1 MSALG
6 RRYAK
11 ALLELAREQGEIDPV
26 LRDVGAIVRCLER
39 RAQSFARSSAIP
51 SFPGLRLKAAV
62 DAVMQKLGCSKLVRN
77 TVNLLA
83 DKGRLAH
90 LEEVLHALE
99 ELAEA
104 ETGRV
109 RVEVVS
115 ARPLN
120 DAYYARL
127 TEKLK
132 RVTDREVVLVK
143 KQDPSLIGGVV
154 TRVGDQVFDG
164 SLSDRLSELRET
176 LLANGDT
183 P

>member
-1 MSALG
+1 MSAVG

-11 ALLELAREQGEIDPV
+11 ALMDLVREQGQLDSV
-26 LRDVGAIVRCLER
+26 LRDVGSLSDAWKESAELRDLVRNPVVPKP
-39 RAQSFARSSAIP
+39 A
-51 SFPGLRLKAAV
+51 LKGAV
-62 DAVMQKLGCSKLVRN
+62 DAVMEKLGVSKVVRN

-83 DKGRLAH
+83 DKGRLPQ

-109 RVEVVS
+109 RVEVTS
-115 ARPLN
+115 AQPLS
-120 DAYYARL
+120 DAYYVRL
-127 TEKLK
+127 TERLQ
-132 RVTDREVVLVK
+132 RVTDRQVVLVK

-164 SLSDRLSELRET
+164 SLSNRLSELRET
-176 LLANGDT
+176 LLADGDT

>member
-1 MSALG
+1 MSAVG

-11 ALLELAREQGEIDPV
+11 ALLDLAREQGQLDNV
-26 LRDVGAIVRCLER
+26 LRDVGSLSEAWKASAELRDIVRNP
-39 RAQSFARSSAIP
+39 AIP
-51 SFPGLRLKAAV
+51 RPALKSAV
-62 DAVMQKLGCSKLVRN
+62 DAVMEKLGLSKLVRN

-83 DKGRLAH
+83 DKGRLPQ
-90 LEEVLHALE
+90 LEDVLGALE

-109 RVEVVS
+109 RVEVTS
-115 ARPLN
+115 AKPLS
-120 DAYYARL
+120 DAYYSRL
-127 TEKLK
+127 TEKLQ
-132 RVTDREVVLVK
+132 RVTDRQVVLVK

-164 SLSDRLSELRET
+164 SLSNRLSELRET
-176 LLANGDT
+176 LLAGGDT

>member
-11 ALLELAREQGEIDPV
+11 ALLELAREQGQVDQI
-26 LRDVGAIVRCLER
+26 LRDVGVLSDAWKASAELREIVGNPV
-39 RAQSFARSSAIP
+39 IP
-51 SFPGLRLKAAV
+51 KPALKAAV
-62 DAVMQKLGCSKLVRN
+62 DAVMEKLGCSKLVRN
-77 TVNLLA
+77 TVKLLA
-83 DKGRLAH
+83 DKGRLGH
-90 LEEVLHALE
+90 LEEVLRALE
-99 ELAEA
+99 SVAEA

-115 ARPLN
+115 AKPLSE
-120 DAYYARL
+120 AYYSRL
-127 TEKLK
+127 AEKLQ

-154 TRVGDQVFDG
+154 TRVGDRVFDG
-164 SLSDRLSELRET
+164 SLSNRLSDLRET
-176 LLANGDT
+176 LLANGET

>member
-11 ALLELAREQGEIDPV
+11 ALLELAREQGELDPV
-26 LRDVGAIVRCLER
+26 LRDVGAIAGAWKESAELREIVRNPV
-39 RAQSFARSSAIP
+39 IP
-51 SFPGLRLKAAV
+51 RPALKAAV
-62 DAVMQKLGCSKLVRN
+62 DGVMQKLGCSKLVRN

-90 LEEVLHALE
+90 LAEVLHALE

-115 ARPLN
+115 AKPLSES
-120 DAYYARL
+120 YYARL

>member
-11 ALLELAREQGEIDPV
+11 ALLDLAREQGELDAV
-26 LRDVGAIVRCLER
+26 LRDVGALSDAWKTSTDLREIVRNPV
-39 RAQSFARSSAIP
+39 IP
-51 SFPGLRLKAAV
+51 RPALKAAI
-62 DAVMQKLGCSKLVRN
+62 DAVMKKLGCSTLVRN

-83 DKGRLAH
+83 DKGRLGH

-115 ARPLN
+115 AKPLS
-120 DAYYARL
+120 DAYYDRL

-132 RVTDREVVLVK
+132 RVTDRKVVLVK

-164 SLSDRLSELRET
+164 SLSNRLSELKET
-176 LLANGDT
+176 LLANGET

>member
-11 ALLELAREQGEIDPV
+11 ALLDLARDQGELDSV
-26 LRDVGAIVRCLER
+26 LRDVGSLSDAWKASAELREIVRNPVVPKP
-39 RAQSFARSSAIP
+39 A
-51 SFPGLRLKAAV
+51 LKAAI
-62 DAVMQKLGCSKLVRN
+62 DALMNQLGCTKLVRN

-83 DKGRLAH
+83 DKGRLGH

-115 ARPLN
+115 AKPLS
-120 DAYYARL
+120 DAYYTRL
-127 TEKLK
+127 TEKLQ
-132 RVTDREVVLVK
+132 RVTDRKVMLVK

-164 SLSDRLSELRET
+164 SLSNRLSELRET
-176 LLANGDT
+176 LLADGDT

>member
-11 ALLELAREQGEIDPV
+11 ALLEIAREQGQVDPV
-26 LRDVGAIVRCLER
+26 LRDVDALSD
-39 RAQSFARSSAIP
+39 ALKTSADLREIIRNPVIP
-51 SFPGLRLKAAV
+51 KPALKTAV
-62 DAVMQKLGCSKLVRN
+62 GAVMEKLGCSKLFRN

-83 DKGRLAH
+83 DKGRLGH

-99 ELAEA
+99 SVAEA
-104 ETGRV
+104 ETGRI

-115 ARPLN
+115 ARPLS
-120 DAYYARL
+120 DAYYSRL
-127 TEKLK
+127 AATLE

-143 KQDPSLIGGVV
+143 KEDPSLIGGVI
-154 TRVGDQVFDG
+154 TRLGDRVFDG
-164 SLSDRLSELRET
+164 SLSNRLSELRET
-176 LLANGDT
+176 LLANGET

>member
-11 ALLELAREQGEIDPV
+11 ALLDLAREQGEIDSV
-26 LRDVGAIVRCLER
+26 LRDVDALSGAWKASAELREIVGNPV
-39 RAQSFARSSAIP
+39 IP
-51 SFPGLRLKAAV
+51 KPALKAAV
-62 DAVMQKLGCSKLVRN
+62 DAVMEKLGCSKLVRN

-90 LEEVLHALE
+90 LEEVLQALE

-115 ARPLN
+115 AKPLS
-120 DAYYARL
+120 DAYYDRL

-132 RVTDREVVLVK
+132 RVTDREV

-176 LLANGDT
+176 LLANGHT

>member
-11 ALLELAREQGEIDPV
+11 ALLELAREQGELDSV
-26 LRDVGAIVRCLER
+26 LRDVGSLSNAWKVSAELREVVRNPVVPR
-39 RAQSFARSSAIP
+39 PA
-51 SFPGLRLKAAV
+51 LKAAV
-62 DAVMQKLGCSKLVRN
+62 DAVMEKLGCSKLVRN

-115 ARPLN
+115 AKPLS

-127 TEKLK
+127 TEKLR
-132 RVTDREVVLVK
+132 RVTDRDVVLVK

-176 LLANGDT
+176 LLANGQT

>member
-1 MSALG
+1 MSAVG

-11 ALLELAREQGEIDPV
+11 ALLDLAREQGQMDTVLKDVGSVSAAWKESAE
-26 LRDVGAIVRCLER
+26 LRDIVRNPVVPKP
-39 RAQSFARSSAIP
+39 A
-51 SFPGLRLKAAV
+51 LKAVV
-62 DAVMQKLGCSKLVRN
+62 DAVMDKLGVSKLLRN

-83 DKGRLAH
+83 DKGRLGQ
-90 LEEVLHALE
+90 LEDVLHALE

-109 RVEVVS
+109 RVEVTS
-115 ARPLN
+115 AKPLS
-120 DAYYARL
+120 DAYYTQL
-127 TEKLK
+127 TEKLQ
-132 RVTDREVVLVK
+132 RATDKQVVLVK

-164 SLSDRLSELRET
+164 SLSNRLSELRET
-176 LLANGDT
+176 LLADGDT

>member
-11 ALLELAREQGEIDPV
+11 ALLELAREQGELDPV
-26 LRDVGAIVRCLER
+26 LRDVGAITGAWKESAELRAIVRNPV
-39 RAQSFARSSAIP
+39 IP
-51 SFPGLRLKAAV
+51 RPALKAAV
-62 DAVMQKLGCSKLVRN
+62 DAVMRKLGCSELVRN

-90 LEEVLHALE
+90 LEEVLDALD

-115 ARPLN
+115 AKPLS

-127 TEKLK
+127 TKKLE

-176 LLANGDT
+176 LLANGQT

>member
-11 ALLELAREQGEIDPV
+11 ALLELAREQGEIEPV
-26 LRDVGAIVRCLER
+26 LRDVAALAAAWKESAELRGIVRNPVIP
-39 RAQSFARSSAIP
+39 RSA
-51 SFPGLRLKAAV
+51 LKATV
-62 DAVMQKLGCSKLVRN
+62 DAVMQKLDCSKLVRN

-109 RVEVVS
+109 RVDVIS
-115 ARPLN
+115 AKPLS

-132 RVTDREVVLVK
+132 RVTDLEVVLVK
-143 KQDPSLIGGVV
+143 KQDSSLIGGVV

-164 SLSDRLSELRET
+164 SLNNRLSELKET
-176 LLANGDT
+176 LLANGHT

>member
-11 ALLELAREQGEIDPV
+11 AVLDLAREQGELDPV
-26 LRDVGAIVRCLER
+26 LRDVTALFRAWKASAELRAIVRNPVVPR
-39 RAQSFARSSAIP
+39 PA
-51 SFPGLRLKAAV
+51 LKVAL
-62 DAVMQKLGCSKLVRN
+62 DALMDELGCSKLMRN

-83 DKGRLAH
+83 DKGRLGR
-90 LEEVLHALE
+90 LDEVLDALQ

-115 ARPLN
+115 AKPLSE
-120 DAYYARL
+120 AYYARL
-127 TEKLK
+127 TGKLQ

-143 KQDPSLIGGVV
+143 KEDPSLIGGVV
-154 TRVGDQVFDG
+154 TRVGDRLFDG
-164 SLSDRLSELRET
+164 SLSNRLSELKET
-176 LLANGDT
+176 LLADGET

>member
-1 MSALG
+1 MSAIG

-11 ALLELAREQGEIDPV
+11 AVLDLAREQGQMDRV
-26 LRDVGAIVRCLER
+26 LRDVGSLHAAWKTSPELRDIVGNPVVPRP
-39 RAQSFARSSAIP
+39 A
-51 SFPGLRLKAAV
+51 LKAAI
-62 DAVMQKLGCSKLVRN
+62 DAVMDKLGISEIVRN

-83 DKGRLAH
+83 DKGRLGA
-90 LEEVLHALE
+90 LDAVLRSLE

-115 ARPLN
+115 ARPLA

-127 TEKLK
+127 TDKLK

-143 KQDPSLIGGVV
+143 KEDPSLIGGVV

-164 SLSDRLSELRET
+164 SIRNRLSELRET
-176 LLANGDT
+176 LLADGDT

>member
-11 ALLELAREQGEIDPV
+11 ALLELAREQGQLDPV
-26 LRDVGAIVRCLER
+26 LRDVGSLAGAWKTSPDFREIVRNPVVPR
-39 RAQSFARSSAIP
+39 PA
-51 SFPGLRLKAAV
+51 LKAAV
-62 DAVMQKLGCSKLVRN
+62 DAVMEELGCSKLVRD
-77 TVNLLA
+77 TVKLLA

-90 LEEVLHALE
+90 LEEVLRALE
-99 ELAEA
+99 ALAEA

-127 TEKLK
+127 TETLK
-132 RVTDREVVLVK
+132 RVTDREVVFVK

-164 SLSDRLSELRET
+164 SLSNRLSELRET
-176 LLANGDT
+176 LLANGQT

>member
-11 ALLELAREQGEIDPV
+11 ALLDLAREQGELDPV
-26 LRDVGAIVRCLER
+26 LRDVGALSDAWKVSAELREIVGNPV
-39 RAQSFARSSAIP
+39 IP
-51 SFPGLRLKAAV
+51 RPALKAAV
-62 DAVMQKLGCSKLVRN
+62 DAVMEKLGSSKLVRN

-83 DKGRLAH
+83 DKGRLGH
-90 LEEVLHALE
+90 LEDVLQALE

-115 ARPLN
+115 AKPLG

-127 TEKLK
+127 TEKLQ
-132 RVTDREVVLVK
+132 RVTDRQVVLVK

-164 SLSDRLSELRET
+164 SLSNRLSELKET
-176 LLANGDT
+176 LLADGQT

>member
-11 ALLELAREQGEIDPV
+11 ALLDLAREQGEIDPV
-26 LRDVGAIVRCLER
+26 LRDVGSLADAWKASADLREIVGNPV
-39 RAQSFARSSAIP
+39 IP
-51 SFPGLRLKAAV
+51 RPALRAAV
-62 DAVMQKLGCSKLVRN
+62 DAVMDKLGCSKLFRN
-77 TVNLLA
+77 TINLLA

-109 RVEVVS
+109 RVEVIS
-115 ARPLN
+115 AKPLS

-164 SLSDRLSELRET
+164 SLSNRLSELKET
-176 LLANGDT
+176 LLANGET

>member
-11 ALLELAREQGEIDPV
+11 ALLELAREQGDLDSV
-26 LRDVGAIVRCLER
+26 LRDVGALSGAWKTSAELRDIVRNPV
-39 RAQSFARSSAIP
+39 IP
-51 SFPGLRLKAAV
+51 RPALKAAV
-62 DAVMQKLGCSKLVRN
+62 DTVMEKLGCSKLVRN

-99 ELAEA
+99 ELAES

-115 ARPLN
+115 AGPLN

-164 SLSDRLSELRET
+164 SLSNRLSELRET
-176 LLANGDT
+176 LLANGET

>member
-11 ALLELAREQGEIDPV
+11 ALLDLAREQGELDTT
-26 LRDVGAIVRCLER
+26 LKDVGALSDAWTVSKELRDIV
-39 RAQSFARSSAIP
+39 ANPVIP
-51 SFPGLRLKAAV
+51 RPALKAAV
-62 DAVMQKLGCSKLVRN
+62 DGVMQKLGCSKLVRN

-83 DKGRLAH
+83 DKGRLGH
-90 LEEVLHALE
+90 LAEVLEALE
-99 ELAEA
+99 QLAEA

-115 ARPLN
+115 AQPLS

-127 TEKLK
+127 VEKLQ
-132 RVTDREVVLVK
+132 RVSDRKVVLVK
-143 KQDPSLIGGVV
+143 REDPSLIGGVV

-164 SLSDRLSELRET
+164 SLSNRLSELRET
-176 LLANGDT
+176 LLANGET

>member
-11 ALLELAREQGEIDPV
+11 ALLDLAREQGELDPV
-26 LRDVGAIVRCLER
+26 LRDVGALSGAWKVSAELREIVGNPV
-39 RAQSFARSSAIP
+39 IP
-51 SFPGLRLKAAV
+51 RPALKAAV
-62 DAVMQKLGCSKLVRN
+62 DAVMEKLGCSRLVRN

-83 DKGRLAH
+83 DKGRLGH

-99 ELAEA
+99 ALTEA

-115 ARPLN
+115 AKPLGE
-120 DAYYARL
+120 AYYARL
-127 TEKLK
+127 TEKLR
-132 RVTDREVVLVK
+132 RVTDRQVVLVK

-164 SLSDRLSELRET
+164 SLSNRLSELRET
-176 LLANGDT
+176 LLADGQT

>member
-11 ALLELAREQGEIDPV
+11 ALLELAREQGELDPV
-26 LRDVGAIVRCLER
+26 LRDVGSLAEAWKTSSDLREIVLNPVVPRP
-39 RAQSFARSSAIP
+39 A
-51 SFPGLRLKAAV
+51 LKAAI
-62 DAVMQKLGCSKLVRN
+62 DAVMDKLGCSKLVRN

-99 ELAEA
+99 ELAED

-109 RVEVVS
+109 RVEVIS
-115 ARPLN
+115 AQPLN

-164 SLSDRLSELRET
+164 SLSNRLSELRET
-176 LLANGDT
+176 LLANGHT

>member
-1 MSALG
+1 MSAVG

-11 ALLELAREQGEIDPV
+11 ALLDLAREQGQLDTVLKDVGSVSAAWKESAE
-26 LRDVGAIVRCLER
+26 LRDIVRNPVVPKP
-39 RAQSFARSSAIP
+39 A
-51 SFPGLRLKAAV
+51 LKAVV
-62 DAVMQKLGCSKLVRN
+62 DAVMDKLGVSKLLRN

-83 DKGRLAH
+83 YKGRLGH
-90 LEEVLHALE
+90 LEDVLHALE

-109 RVEVVS
+109 RVEVTS
-115 ARPLN
+115 AKPLSG
-120 DAYYARL
+120 AYYTQL
-127 TEKLK
+127 TEKLQ
-132 RVTDREVVLVK
+132 RATDKQVVLVK

-164 SLSDRLSELRET
+164 SLSNRLSELRET
-176 LLANGDT
+176 LLADGDT